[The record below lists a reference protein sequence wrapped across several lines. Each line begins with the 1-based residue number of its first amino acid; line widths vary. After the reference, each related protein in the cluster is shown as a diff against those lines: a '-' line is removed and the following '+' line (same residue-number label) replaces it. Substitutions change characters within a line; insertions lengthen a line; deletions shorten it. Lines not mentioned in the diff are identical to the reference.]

1 MGAGVFENVD
11 KIACELKVP
20 KGHRNEYAEAEQWEI
35 SPEYQSTTFLVSAQ

>member
-20 KGHRNEYAEAEQWEI
+20 KGHRNEYAEAEQWGDFTRI
-35 SPEYQSTTFLVSAQ
+35 SEHDLSGIST